1 MTCRICTAND
11 EDALVEQMAEAMWMT
26 QSSTNPDD
34 EWRPW
39 EPAGPY
45 WQRIMRQFAAASL
58 GVLRRDFAVQ

>member
-11 EDALVEQMAEAMWMT
+11 EEALVEQMAEAMWQT

-39 EPAGPY
+39 GRPGRTGSGSCGSSQPPH
-45 WQRIMRQFAAASL
+45 
-58 GVLRRDFAVQ
+58 